1 MAVYP
6 IGAGQPDYS
15 GNIIPTLWSRK
26 LLERFYDA
34 AVVPAIT
41 TTDYLGEIK
50 NQGDSVIINQV
61 PDITITP
68 YKMGDTLTN
77 QRPAQTTLEL
87 FIDQGNYWS
96 FIMDDVADAQAM
108 FNMTGPWADNASE
121 KMKIAVDTEVLA
133 FMRTRPDAAN
143 KGATAGRIS
152 QSINLG
158 TTGAPIALTNLNIL
172 NLIIDLGLTL
182 DEQNIPE
189 TGRKLVMP
197 MWAAAL
203 LKKSD
208 LRNAS
213 ITGDTVSVLRNGLL
227 GTIDRFEIY
236 GSNLLP
242 TVVDSVGP
250 PAVNATYI
258 YALHPM
264 STTFATQLVKSE
276 TIRSELTFGTIMR
289 GLQVYGRGV
298 PLPKALAAA
307 YITKG

>member
-6 IGAGQPDYS
+6 INASHPDYS

-34 AVVPAIT
+34 AVVPAIS

-50 NQGDSVIINQV
+50 NMGDTVVINQV
-61 PDITITP
+61 PDITITA

-87 FIDQGNYWS
+87 MIDQGNYWA
-96 FIMDDVADAQAM
+96 FIMDDVADAQSM

-121 KMKIAVDTEVLA
+121 RMKIAVDTEILA
-133 FMRTRPDAAN
+133 FMRTKPDTAN

-158 TTGAPIALTNLNIL
+158 TTGAPVALDNTNIL
-172 NLIIDLGLTL
+172 DLIIDLGLVL

-236 GSNLLP
+236 GSNLMP
-242 TVVDSVGP
+242 TVSDTVGGN
-250 PAVNATYI
+250 AVTASYI

-264 STTFATQLVKSE
+264 ALTFATQLVKSE

-298 PLPKALAAA
+298 PQPKAFAAA
-307 YITKG
+307 YIVKG

>member
-1 MAVYP
+1 MPTYP
-6 IGAGQPDYS
+6 INAAHPDYS

-34 AVVPAIT
+34 AVITAIS

-50 NQGDSVIINQV
+50 NQGDKVTINQV

-68 YKMGDTLTN
+68 YKMGDTLVN
-77 QRPAQTTLEL
+77 QRPTQATLEL
-87 FIDQGNYWS
+87 DIDQGNYWS
-96 FIMDDVADAQAM
+96 FIMDDVADAQSM

-121 KMKIAVDTEVLA
+121 KMKIAVDTEALA
-133 FMRTRPDAAN
+133 FLRTKPVAAN
-143 KGATAGRIS
+143 RGSTAGRIS
-152 QSINLG
+152 QNINLG
-158 TTGAPIALTNLNIL
+158 VAGTPLSLTNTNIL
-172 NLIIDLGLTL
+172 DLIINLGLTL

-189 TGRKLVMP
+189 TARKIVMP

-213 ITGDTVSVLRNGLL
+213 ITGDSVSVLRNGML

-242 TVVDSVGP
+242 TAAETG
-250 PAVNATYI
+250 ATASYI

-264 STTFATQLVKSE
+264 AVTFATQLVKSE

-298 PLPKALAAA
+298 PQPTAIAAA
-307 YITKG
+307 YVVPG

>member
-6 IGAGQPDYS
+6 IAAGQPDYS

-34 AVVPAIT
+34 AVVPAIS

-50 NQGDSVIINQV
+50 NMGDTVVINQV

-68 YKMGDTLTN
+68 YKMGDNLTN
-77 QRPAQTTLEL
+77 QRPTQTTLDL
-87 FIDQGNYWS
+87 MIDQGNYWS
-96 FIMDDVADAQAM
+96 FILDDVADAQAM

-121 KMKIAVDTEVLA
+121 KMKITVDTEVLA
-133 FMRTRPDAAN
+133 FLRTRAAAAN

-152 QSINLG
+152 ANINLG
-158 TTGAPIALTNLNIL
+158 ATGAPLSLTPANIIDT
-172 NLIIDLGLTL
+172 IIDLGLVL

-197 MWAAAL
+197 MSYAAM

-208 LRNAS
+208 LATAS
-213 ITGDTVSVLRNGLL
+213 Y
-227 GTIDRFEIY
+227 IY
-236 GSNLLP
+236 G
-242 TVVDSVGP
+242 V
-250 PAVNATYI
+250 
-258 YALHPM
+258 HPM
-264 STTFATQLVKSE
+264 ALTFATQLVKSE
-276 TIRSELTFGTIMR
+276 TSRSESTFGTIMR

-298 PLPKALAAA
+298 PQPTVLATA
-307 YITKG
+307 YAVKG

>member
-6 IGAGQPDYS
+6 INVSHPDYS

-34 AVVPAIT
+34 AVITAIS

-50 NQGDSVIINQV
+50 NQGDTVIINQV

-68 YKMGDTLTN
+68 YKMGDTLVN
-77 QRPAQTTLEL
+77 QRPVQTTLEL
-87 FIDQGNYWS
+87 MIDQGNYWS
-96 FIMDDVADAQAM
+96 FIMDDVADAQSM
-108 FNMTGPWADNASE
+108 FDMTGPWADNASE
-121 KMKIAVDTEVLA
+121 KMKIAVDTEALA
-133 FMRTRPDAAN
+133 FLRTRPAAAN
-143 KGATAGRIS
+143 RGATAGRIS
-152 QSINLG
+152 GNINLG
-158 TTGAPIALTNLNIL
+158 VAGTPLVLTNVNIL
-172 NLIIDLGLTL
+172 DTIINLGLVL

-213 ITGDTVSVLRNGLL
+213 ITGDAVSVLRNGML

-242 TVVDSVGP
+242 T
-250 PAVNATYI
+250 AVETSKTASYI

-264 STTFATQLVKSE
+264 AVTFATQLVKSE
-276 TIRSELTFGTIMR
+276 TIRSEQTFGTIMR

-298 PLPKALAAA
+298 PQPTAIAAA
-307 YITKG
+307 YVVSG